1 MGATRDRREADS
13 CNKEDLQAEY
23 DQCSENARTEYEGAF
38 KKGTDGRPDF
48 FERKS
53 CNYVTAVIEE
63 CNDIYADCVDEEKL
77 NELKDQQFKV
87 TLKKIEEGYDH
98 WDSQKCPAAKNHL
111 DRKAAKEAP
120 QTEPEADPTASATSL
135 TVSILSILIIAIII

>member
-1 MGATRDRREADS
+1 MGRDIMRALAIIVCVGIIGGAMGATRDRREADS

-53 CNYVTAVIEE
+53 CNHVTAVIEVVGVPAWIWSSLGTYE
-63 CNDIYADCVDEEKL
+63 IIKSCVDEEKL
-77 NELKDQQFKV
+77 NE
-87 TLKKIEEGYDH
+87 
-98 WDSQKCPAAKNHL
+98 
-111 DRKAAKEAP
+111 
-120 QTEPEADPTASATSL
+120 
-135 TVSILSILIIAIII
+135 